1 MCSADCRRVGK
12 GVTRAAKQL
21 ARKQAD
27 VVEAESTAA
36 LKQLSPRL
44 LLFLSPRF
52 GLNDAVVYA
61 MLEQK
66 AALFGPHTRRPNFAL
81 RSSVHVFF
89 FFFLKNGACY
99 VK

>member
-1 MCSADCRRVGK
+1 MFGRLSSRRKRRDPRGQ
-12 GVTRAAKQL
+12 A

-66 AALFGPHTRRPNFAL
+66 AALFGPHTRRPNFAQ
-81 RSSVHVFF
+81 RYSVHVFF
-89 FFFLKNGACY
+89 FFFKNGACY